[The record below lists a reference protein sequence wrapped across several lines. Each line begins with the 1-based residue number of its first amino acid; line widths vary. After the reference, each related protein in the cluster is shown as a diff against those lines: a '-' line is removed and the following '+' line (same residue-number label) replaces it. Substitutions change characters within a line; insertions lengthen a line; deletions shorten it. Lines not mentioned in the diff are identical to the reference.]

1 MENQKNKK
9 EYQPQMIEP
18 KWQKIW
24 EESNLYR
31 AQDFSD
37 KPKAYLLVEFPYPSG
52 EGLHVGHVRSY
63 SAMDCVARKRRMEG
77 ENVLFTIG
85 WDAFGLPAENYAIKT
100 GIHPSIT
107 TQKNIANY
115 TRQLKSMG
123 LSFDW
128 SRQVDTTDSGYY
140 KWTQWIFLKLYE
152 RGMAYQAEI
161 PVNWC
166 TKCKTGLANE
176 EVIAGNC
183 ERCGESVTRKTLK
196 QWMLAITKYANRLI
210 DDLSRVDFWE
220 KIKIQ
225 QKEWIGKSE
234 GATIDFAI
242 ADSAERVSIFTTRT
256 DTIFGVTALVLA
268 PEHELVAKLKGQ
280 IKNWNE
286 VCAYI
291 GATNKKS
298 EFERLNLEK
307 KRTGICLE
315 GVLAINPANNEKIP
329 VWLGDYVIA
338 AYGGG
343 AVMMVPAHDARDY
356 DFARRYQIKSI
367 LVVQPRSK
375 NDITT
380 YNTHP
385 SFAPEILEGESVDDA
400 TERNRMKEYNSVLN
414 GKRCYTGGGLLVN
427 SGEFNGLGSE
437 TAIEKICE
445 WLQEKGAAKKT
456 VHYKLRDWIF
466 SRQHYWGEPI
476 PIINCEK
483 CGIVPVPEN
492 ELPVKLPHI
501 EKYQPTGTGESPLAV
516 IDEWVNVK
524 CPKCG
529 GAAKRETDTMPNW
542 AGSNWYY
549 VRYCDPYNER
559 QIGAEDKLD
568 YWLPVD
574 WYNGGMEH
582 TTLHLL
588 YSRFIYK
595 FLFDIGAV
603 PTAEPYQKRTSQGM
617 VLAANNQKMSKSR
630 GNVVSPDDIVK
641 EFGAETLRIYELF
654 MGPFDQAIAWS
665 TDAVR
670 GSRKFLGRVWN
681 LVLECA
687 DNENSGEDVLR
698 RVHKLN
704 QKISGD
710 IEQLKFNTAI
720 AAFMEFLNF
729 AEDNKSDVGKNVLQR
744 LVMLLAPFAPHIGE
758 ELWQKLDNNESVF
771 KQPWPQADENLVK
784 DETIELLVQV
794 NGRLRD
800 KIAVPAE
807 SGQAAA
813 VELAKAS
820 KIVQQWIDNK
830 PIKKT
835 VYVEGRLVN
844 LVV

>member
-9 EYQPQMIEP
+9 EYQPQIIEP
-18 KWQKIW
+18 KWQKYW
-24 EESNLYR
+24 EDNNFYR
-31 AQDFSD
+31 ALDPAAAG
-37 KPKAYLLVEFPYPSG
+37 KKKKTYLLVEFPYPSG

-63 SAMDCVARKRRMEG
+63 SAMDVIARKRRMEG
-77 ENVLFTIG
+77 ENVLFPIG

-100 GIHPSIT
+100 GIHPSVT
-107 TQKNIANY
+107 TAKNIANY

-128 SRQVDTTDSGYY
+128 SRQVDTTDPDYY

-152 RGMAYQAEI
+152 NGMAYKSKI

-166 TKCKTGLANE
+166 PKCLTGLANE
-176 EVIAGNC
+176 EVVGGNC
-183 ERCGESVTRKTLK
+183 ERCGAPVERKNLN
-196 QWMLAITKYANRLI
+196 QWMLAITKYADRLI
-210 DDLSRVDFWE
+210 DDLDRVDFWE

-234 GATIDFAI
+234 GAEILFQFADNI
-242 ADSAERVSIFTTRT
+242 NAGGVRIFTTRP

-268 PEHELVAKLKGQ
+268 PEYPGLENILPQVQNKD
-280 IKNWNE
+280 E
-286 VCAYI
+286 VLAYI
-291 GATNKKS
+291 QKTKEKS
-298 EFERLNLEK
+298 EFERTNLEK
-307 KRTGICLE
+307 ERSGVCLK
-315 GVLAINPANNEKIP
+315 GVFAVNPANGQKIQ
-329 VWLGDYVIA
+329 VWLGDYVIGS
-338 AYGGG
+338 YGGG
-343 AVMMVPAHDARDY
+343 AVMMVPAHDRRDW
-356 DFARRYQIKSI
+356 DFAKKYDLPII
-367 LVVQPRSK
+367 EVVKGGDISK
-375 NDITT
+375 GAFVE
-380 YNTHP
+380 Y
-385 SFAPEILEGESVDDA
+385 GE
-400 TERNRMKEYNSVLN
+400 LI
-414 GKRCYTGGGLLVN
+414 N
-427 SGEFNGLGSE
+427 SGRFDGMDS
-437 TAIEKICE
+437 
-445 WLQEKGAAKKT
+445 KT
-456 VHYKLRDWIF
+456 VMDEIVGFLEKDGAKRKVNYKLRDWIF

-476 PIINCEK
+476 PIIYCQNCGEK
-483 CGIVPVPEN
+483 PVPEN
-492 ELPVKLPHI
+492 QLPVQLPHI
-501 EKYQPTGTGESPLAV
+501 EKYQPTGTGESPLAA
-516 IDEWVNVK
+516 IGEWVNIK
-524 CPKCG
+524 CPYCG
-529 GAAKRETDTMPNW
+529 GPAKRETDTMPNW

-549 VRYCDPYNER
+549 VRYCDPKNNSA
-559 QIGAEDKLD
+559 IGDKEKLD

-603 PTAEPYQKRTSQGM
+603 PTSEPYKKRTSQGM

-630 GNVVSPDDIVK
+630 GNVVNPDDIVK
-641 EFGAETLRIYELF
+641 EYGADTLRIYELF

-670 GSRKFLGRVWN
+670 GSCKFLGRVWN
-681 LVLECA
+681 LVLKCA
-687 DNENSGEDVLR
+687 ENENSGEDVLR

-720 AAFMEFLNF
+720 AALMEFLNF
-729 AEDNKSDVGKNVLQR
+729 AEDNKNDVGKDVLQR

-758 ELWQKLDNNESVF
+758 ELWQKLGYNESVF
-771 KQPWPQADENLVK
+771 KQPWPQPDRNLVK
-784 DETIELLVQV
+784 DEMIELLVQV

-800 KIAVPAE
+800 KISVPAE

-820 KIVQQWIDNK
+820 KIVRQWMNNN
-830 PIKKT
+830 PIKKV

-844 LVV
+844 FVV

>member
-1 MENQKNKK
+1 
-9 EYQPQMIEP
+9 MIEP

-24 EESNLYR
+24 EESDLYR

-77 ENVLFTIG
+77 ENVLFPIG

-166 TKCKTGLANE
+166 PKCKTGLANE

-400 TERNRMKEYNSVLN
+400 TERNRMQEYNLVLN

-476 PIINCEK
+476 PIIHCEK

-529 GAAKRETDTMPNW
+529 AVAKRETDTMPNW

-559 QIGAEDKLD
+559 QIGAKDKLG

-641 EFGAETLRIYELF
+641 EFGADTLRIYELF

-687 DNENSGEDVLR
+687 NNENSGEDVLR

-771 KQPWPQADENLVK
+771 KQPWPQPDKNLVK
-784 DETIELLVQV
+784 DEMIELLVQV

-813 VELAKAS
+813 VEFAKAS

-830 PIKKT
+830 PVKKT
-835 VYVEGRLVN
+835 VYVKGRLIN
-844 LVV
+844 FVV